1 MREGKNREIS
11 LFLTDQQLTL
21 CQISLC
27 LLSCEALQ
35 RGKMIEKEGLV
46 REERRKK
53 KKKKKKKTRKKKK
66 KKKKHLI
73 QLSLTGQFSLLLA
86 KLCPQSLDFIF
97 YRLNLY
103 IQADGVVCRLSIY
116 HFD

>member
-46 REERRKK
+46 REERR
-53 KKKKKKKTRKKKK
+53 RKKEEEEEEDEEEEEEEEEALNSIVTYWSILPPSCQVVSSIPRF
-66 KKKKHLI
+66 HL
-73 QLSLTGQFSLLLA
+73 LPSE
-86 KLCPQSLDFIF
+86 
-97 YRLNLY
+97 
-103 IQADGVVCRLSIY
+103 SIY
-116 HFD
+116 PSRRGGMQTEYLSF